1 MVFNS
6 EKMCWETSNDNAKND
21 EDDLMAGFGSDS
33 DEIEE
38 ENNFMDGFGT
48 SDEDEEEDEQDGG
61 LQSTGPLGRL
71 PNQKSEDKEEDF
83 MAGFGS
89 DDDDDDWG

>member
-1 MVFNS
+1 
-6 EKMCWETSNDNAKND
+6 
-21 EDDLMAGFGSDS
+21 
-33 DEIEE
+33 
-38 ENNFMDGFGT
+38 MDGFGT